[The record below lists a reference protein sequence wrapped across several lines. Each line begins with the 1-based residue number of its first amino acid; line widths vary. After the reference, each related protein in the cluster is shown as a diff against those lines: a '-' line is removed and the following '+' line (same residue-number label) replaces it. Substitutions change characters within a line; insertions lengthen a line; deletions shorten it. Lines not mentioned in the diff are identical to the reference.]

1 MKWFDKLIGKKQAE
15 PEKKPRQ
22 KKLSPKEQATK
33 NGEPY
38 VEILKV
44 ELDPANMNY
53 GSFEIDW
60 NEQFVAQL
68 RTMGYPRD
76 AEDEVVVDLWFQS
89 VCRNILMETYEQES
103 ASPDN
108 IRYINK
114 KDLGGGKTEVS

>member
-1 MKWFDKLIGKKQAE
+1 MKWFDKLIGKKQPE

-60 NEQFVAQL
+60 NEQFVEQL

-89 VCRNILMETYEQES
+89 VCRNILMETYEQD
-103 ASPDN
+103 AANGDN

-114 KDLGGGKTEVS
+114 KDIGGGKTEVS

>member
-1 MKWFDKLIGKKQAE
+1 MKWFDKLIGKKQPE

>member
-1 MKWFDKLIGKKQAE
+1 MKWFDKLISKKQPV

>member
-1 MKWFDKLIGKKQAE
+1 MKWFDKLIGKKQPE
-15 PEKKPRQ
+15 PQKKPRQ

-33 NGEPY
+33 NNEPY

-89 VCRNILMETYEQES
+89 VCRNILMETYEQD
-103 ASPDN
+103 AANPDN
-108 IRYINK
+108 VRYINK
-114 KDLGGGKTEVS
+114 KDIGGGKTEVS

>member
-1 MKWFDKLIGKKQAE
+1 MKWFDKLIGKKQPAA
-15 PEKKPRQ
+15 EKKTRQ

-33 NGEPY
+33 NGDPY

-44 ELDPANMNY
+44 DLDPANMNY

-68 RTMGYPRD
+68 REMGYPAD

-89 VCRNILMETYEQES
+89 VCRNILMETYEQDAANS
-103 ASPDN
+103 DN

-114 KDLGGGKTEVS
+114 KDIGNGKTEVS